1 MPGCAPRQAR
11 GALSLSKRGKIK
23 CWTVEDRIHQMSK
36 SSAVNATDA
45 IRGTTSAAGGIVVRS
60 DTLTVQTDERIELT
74 DVTDRV
80 ITIVRDSAAREGI
93 VSLWSMH
100 TTFAVFMNESQKA
113 LHADIKRLLET
124 MVDRDADWMH
134 NDPDHSDCDRLNA
147 DAHLRA
153 MLLGHSLTLQ
163 ISGGEL
169 VLGQWQRVLVAELD
183 GPRSRSLRVQILGVS

>member
-1 MPGCAPRQAR
+1 
-11 GALSLSKRGKIK
+11 
-23 CWTVEDRIHQMSK
+23 MSK
-36 SSAVNATDA
+36 TSTVNAA
-45 IRGTTSAAGGIVVRS
+45 EGAARPANADGVFTVRAE
-60 DTLTVQTDERIELT
+60 TLTVQTEERVELT
-74 DVTDRV
+74 DITDRV
-80 ITIVRDSAAREGI
+80 LDLVRRSGVREGI

-100 TTFAVFMNESQKA
+100 TTFAVFMNEAQRA

-134 NDPDHSDCDRLNA
+134 NDPQHSDCDRFNA

-163 ISGGEL
+163 VSGGEA

-183 GPRSRSLRVQILGVS
+183 GPRSRTLRIQMMGVA